1 MNIAILFPL
10 LAFMAGAMTAFQPL
24 TNAKLNQHVDS
35 AIWVSFISFAFGTI
49 LLFALG
55 MITQGKLPTIEPS
68 GLKWWMFV
76 SGALGAFY
84 VTAAL
89 YIVPYL
95 GVAVLASLST
105 AGALIMSAL
114 LAHYGVL
121 SDIPRP
127 INLQKFIG
135 MTLLAIGAIVTL
147 KA

>member
-1 MNIAILFPL
+1 MNIAILFPV

-35 AIWVSFISFAFGTI
+35 AIWVSFISFAFGTV
-49 LLFALG
+49 LLFVLG
-55 MITQGKLPTIEPS
+55 MITQGKFMTLEMS

-89 YIVPYL
+89 YVVPYL

-105 AGALIMSAL
+105 AGALIMSAIL
-114 LAHYGVL
+114 SHYGVL
-121 SDIPRP
+121 SDMPRP
-127 INLQKFIG
+127 ITMQKFVG

>member
-10 LAFMAGAMTAFQPL
+10 LAFMAGAITAFQPL

-35 AIWVSFISFAFGTI
+35 AIWVSFISFAFGTVI
-49 LLFALG
+49 LFVLG
-55 MITQGKLPTIEPS
+55 MLTQGKFMTVEVS

-89 YIVPYL
+89 FVVPYL

-114 LAHYGVL
+114 LSHYGIL
-121 SDIPRP
+121 SDQPHP

-135 MTLLAIGAIVTL
+135 MSLLAIGAVITL